1 MQRISAGRLRGRKL
15 LPIPEGSLGVRP
27 TGSRVRE
34 AIFDRLQDSVVGAS
48 VLDLFAGSGALAF
61 EALSRG
67 ARRAVLVEWDPL
79 LVRRLR
85 AQIDALGVGAET
97 ALWAGEALTFLRDP
111 GLRARFGGFDLVLLD
126 PPYAEAEALAG
137 PALAL
142 LADGWLA
149 PGADLVVEYA
159 RHGGRAPVIAHPR
172 SLEILAQRT
181 YGETAVDFLRGPAA
195 EG

>member
-1 MQRISAGRLRGRKL
+1 MQRISAGRFRGRKL
-15 LPIPEGSLGVRP
+15 LPIPEGALGVRP

-34 AIFDRLQDSVVGAS
+34 AIFDRLQDSVIGAS

-67 ARRAVLVEWDPL
+67 AKRAVLVERDPS

-85 AQIDALGVGAET
+85 SQIEALGAGAE
-97 ALWAGEALTFLRDP
+97 AEVWAGEALTFLRDR
-111 GLRARFGGFDLVLLD
+111 GHRSRLGRFDLVLID
-126 PPYAEAEALAG
+126 PPYAEAEALCG

-149 PGADLVVEYA
+149 PDADLVVEYA
-159 RHGGRAPVIAHPR
+159 RHRGRAPVIAHPR
-172 SLEILAQRT
+172 ALEILAQRT